1 MKRLLRIFE
10 LSKNEQR
17 VVLIVMFVLIA
28 IAFVQ
33 YERRIH
39 HSPVQ
44 RTSATET
51 KPSPS
56 PAEAEDNQ

>member
-1 MKRLLRIFE
+1 MKGLFHIFE

-17 VVLIVMFVLIA
+17 VVLIVVLTLIA
-28 IAFVQ
+28 LAAVR

-39 HSPVQ
+39 RVPV
-44 RTSATET
+44 RPTPATET

-56 PAEAEDNQ
+56 PAEIENEQ